1 MAVSAKDSHMKILFY
16 RYNSICEPDVI
27 QAFKEL
33 GHSVC
38 EIREEMTNK
47 AVTPSECVRLV
58 SNALEKTNSDI
69 VFSINFY
76 PAISEVCNIYHLPY
90 VCWIVDSPVMELYT
104 KSITNPWNRVFLFDN
119 TLYQE
124 FAPLNPDCI
133 YYLPLATNVKA
144 KQQVIKQAKKS
155 GYVMPDVSTPD
166 FIKKLCQ
173 YKSDIAFIGSLY
185 TEKNPYDSLRNTS
198 DFFNGYMDGLI
209 EAQLKVYGY
218 YFVQEALTENIIEE
232 FKQCMPDFYTQPQG
246 SYITDRATIAQYYIG
261 NKIAAVERQRM
272 LSLLSEKYDVDL
284 YTGSD
289 TSSLPHIH
297 NRGFAKTLTEM
308 PIIFHEAKIN
318 LNMTAKPI
326 RTGIPQRIW
335 DVFGSEEFLISNY
348 QSEIPEYFVP
358 GKDIV
363 LYDSP
368 ETLMEQTDYYLRH
381 ENERKEIAH
390 NAFEKTLEYHTYE
403 KRVELMLESL

>member
-1 MAVSAKDSHMKILFY
+1 MTVSAKDSHMKILFY

-133 YYLPLATNVKA
+133 YYLPLATNV
-144 KQQVIKQAKKS
+144 
-155 GYVMPDVSTPD
+155 TE
-166 FIKKLCQ
+166 
-173 YKSDIAFIGSLY
+173 IG
-185 TEKNPYDSLRNTS
+185 
-198 DFFNGYMDGLI
+198 
-209 EAQLKVYGY
+209 
-218 YFVQEALTENIIEE
+218 
-232 FKQCMPDFYTQPQG
+232 
-246 SYITDRATIAQYYIG
+246 RASCR
-261 NKIAAVERQRM
+261 ER
-272 LSLLSEKYDVDL
+272 V
-284 YTGSD
+284 
-289 TSSLPHIH
+289 
-297 NRGFAKTLTEM
+297 
-308 PIIFHEAKIN
+308 
-318 LNMTAKPI
+318 
-326 RTGIPQRIW
+326 
-335 DVFGSEEFLISNY
+335 
-348 QSEIPEYFVP
+348 
-358 GKDIV
+358 
-363 LYDSP
+363 
-368 ETLMEQTDYYLRH
+368 
-381 ENERKEIAH
+381 
-390 NAFEKTLEYHTYE
+390 
-403 KRVELMLESL
+403 